1 MKTIKL
7 TILFSMLL
15 TIVSCSNNAESVEVK
30 YITEDII
37 KANPHNLKLN
47 ESKKWAVNTEM
58 MVHVN
63 AIDSKIKAFKGTTLK
78 DYTDLGKTIHFN
90 LRKLTKSCT
99 MTGESHD
106 ELHKWLLPFFDL
118 NDYLKKSATVE
129 NGEGMLEKM
138 KYEFAVFNTYF
149 E

>member
-7 TILFSMLL
+7 TILLSMLL
-15 TIVSCSNNAESVEVK
+15 AIVSCSNEIEYKS
-30 YITEDII
+30 EDII
-37 KANPHNLKLN
+37 TAQPHNLVLN
-47 ESKKWAVNTEM
+47 GTEKWTVNPEM

-63 AIDSKIKAFKGTTLK
+63 KIKSEITNFEGTTTK
-78 DYTDLGKTIHFN
+78 DYNELGKTIQSN
-90 LRKLTKSCT
+90 LKQLTKSCT

-138 KYEFAVFNTYF
+138 KYEMAVFATYF